1 MAPRVSRTTRIGDG
15 RYAFDLKTEEGV
27 ESFIAALAAAG
38 ASLVSVQPLRT
49 SLEDVF
55 MESVK

>member
-1 MAPRVSRTTRIGDG
+1 
-15 RYAFDLKTEEGV
+15 V
-27 ESFIAALAAAG
+27 ESFIATLAAAG

>member
-1 MAPRVSRTTRIGDG
+1 
-15 RYAFDLKTEEGV
+15 V
-27 ESFIAALAAAG
+27 EPFIAALAAAG

-55 MESVK
+55 MESVR